1 MRIINALSVA
11 NYFVD
16 IAQKEGKD
24 LTPLGLI
31 KRVYAA
37 HGFSLAILNK
47 SLLDERFDRVEAW
60 CYGPV
65 IPSVYYSFKFYE
77 ANPITKKTVM
87 MEWDQ
92 EKGEPLF
99 VTPELDDEKAK
110 IIVEMVWKRYRKF
123 NDREMV
129 ELMHKKGTPW
139 YWRYVKNEN
148 QLIPDN
154 YTKLY
159 YEKLVNKIMKNYF
172 LSNSIG
178 K

>member
-1 MRIINALSVA
+1 MRINALSVA

-60 CYGPV
+60 RYGPV
-65 IPSVYYSFKFYE
+65 IPSVYHSFKYSKSE
-77 ANPITKKTVM
+77 PIKEKAVV

-92 EKGEPLF
+92 EKGEPRF

-110 IIVEMVWKRYRKF
+110 IIVEMVWNRYRDFTDK
-123 NDREMV
+123 DIV
-129 ELMHKKGTPW
+129 DLMHLKGTPW
-139 YWRYVKNEN
+139 SAYYIENEN
-148 QLIPDN
+148 RPIPDSETKAY
-154 YTKLY
+154 YTA
-159 YEKLVNKIMKNYF
+159 LVNEI
-172 LSNSIG
+172 LG